1 MNELFIPDFLNELV
15 DAGIE
20 ITIRKDQRLGSYFD
34 LNLQAKSHMFLY
46 IKNNAWHVSMRYE
59 GDYELDMDDPIDDLK
74 SYARSGMYGRDYIN
88 CAWAEFLMSDKE
100 RADKK
105 LAKEAMAKLT
115 PEEILAIQN
124 SKLF

>member
-1 MNELFIPDFLNELV
+1 
-15 DAGIE
+15 
-20 ITIRKDQRLGSYFD
+20 
-34 LNLQAKSHMFLY
+34 
-46 IKNNAWHVSMRYE
+46 
-59 GDYELDMDDPIDDLK
+59 
-74 SYARSGMYGRDYIN
+74 MYGRDYIN